1 MLTGKELEQHNKK
14 FSDASADARAWVA
27 AQLRAR
33 GHDSTV
39 TEHAVH
45 TTKKDG
51 QREESTSIKITVDYH
66 RYFREAKGICV
77 RVHRQRHP
85 ILYRRETL
93 DWKTFPWE
101 KIFAA
106 HLEELENVIKRA
118 AEYANQRSTQT
129 RMNQLAK
136 EEVWLPDMR
145 HGIFGEMA
153 LNGTNIEFVRRRN
166 EDGTYNVV
174 LRGTYTLKETLQL
187 RDIAIAAHNRSEDGK
202 PIVVPTN
209 ENTEKAAS

>member
-1 MLTGKELEQHNKK
+1 MRLGKDLDDHNRK
-14 FSDASADARAWVA
+14 FSDACAEACAWA
-27 AQLRAR
+27 TEQLRAR
-33 GHDSTV
+33 GHNSVV
-39 TEHAVH
+39 TEHAVF
-45 TTKKDG
+45 TSKKDG
-51 QREESTSIKITVDYH
+51 QHEESTSIKITVDYQ

-85 ILYRRETL
+85 VLYRRETME
-93 DWKTFPWE
+93 WKTFPWE

-136 EEVWLPDMR
+136 EEVWLPEMR
-145 HGIFGEMA
+145 FGVFGETV
-153 LNGTNIEFVRRRN
+153 LNGTNVEFVRRRN
-166 EDGTYNVV
+166 GDGTYNVV

-187 RDIAIAAHNRSEDGK
+187 RDIAIAAHNRSEGGK
-202 PIVVPTN
+202 SSVVPDN
-209 ENTEKAAS
+209 ENTAKAAS